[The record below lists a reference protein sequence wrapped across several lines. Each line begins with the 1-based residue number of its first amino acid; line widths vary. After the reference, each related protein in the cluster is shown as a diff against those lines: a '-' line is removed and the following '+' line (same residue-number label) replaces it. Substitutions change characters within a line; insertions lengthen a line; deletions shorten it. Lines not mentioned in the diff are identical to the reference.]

1 MAVPAMLVG
10 STGRRPALAH
20 FLWVL
25 MLVKLLTPPL
35 FHLPLGHHSRPAQ
48 ARRSGD
54 APHVGLAVDS
64 RPVAA
69 RQSTSASERTL
80 AGRAAPVAS
89 TSRSS
94 MLAGAGSG
102 SARSVG
108 DSRALGKLYAGI
120 RRMAWY
126 GTLLVVLGRVASEP
140 VLRVDRLGKS
150 RTHQCAGSRCGAGL
164 PPGHA
169 AALRG
174 SGLYPHQSRR
184 CSGHWDHGPSSSF
197 LRRSGFAWIL
207 SNATR
212 YWPMNWRI

>member
-1 MAVPAMLVG
+1 METVLQVCLSNTIGALFVAVPAMLVG

-48 ARRSGD
+48 ARISGD

-80 AGRAAPVAS
+80 AGRAAPVAI

-94 MLAGAGSG
+94 MLAAQGRDLLGALATRVP
-102 SARSVG
+102 SASYTLVFAAWLG
-108 DSRALGKLYAGI
+108 MALCWWFWAAWRASQFCGLIG
-120 RRMAWY
+120 W
-126 GTLLVVLGRVASEP
+126 ASLAPTNVQDRAAE
-140 VLRVDRLGKS
+140 LACRLGM
-150 RTHQCAGSRCGAGL
+150 R
-164 PPGHA
+164 
-169 AALRG
+169 
-174 SGLYPHQSRR
+174 
-184 CSGHWDHGPSSSF
+184 
-197 LRRSGFAWIL
+197 RRSGGLVCTRTNLADALDTGITAQAPL
-207 SNATR
+207 S
-212 YWPMNWRI
+212 